1 MHFYLFTCRDDINA
15 LLLATNTDISKR
27 TYSQILWKHCSSGL
41 QAAGGKK
48 KKKKGK
54 KQLLLHNSHSNLDQT
69 TAEIGNSQHSFIYL
83 TSIFLH
89 KL

>member
-1 MHFYLFTCRDDINA
+1 MHFYLFTCRDVINA

-48 KKKKGK
+48 KKKGK

-69 TAEIGNSQHSFIYL
+69 TAEIGNSQHSLIYL
-83 TSIFLH
+83 NSIFLH

>member
-15 LLLATNTDISKR
+15 LLLATNKDISNR
-27 TYSQILWKHCSSGL
+27 TYSQILRKHCSSGL
-41 QAAGGKK
+41 QAAKK
-48 KKKKGK
+48 KKKKGR

-69 TAEIGNSQHSFIYL
+69 TAEIGNSQHSFIYS

>member
-48 KKKKGK
+48 KKKRKE
-54 KQLLLHNSHSNLDQT
+54 T
-69 TAEIGNSQHSFIYL
+69 IVIA
-83 TSIFLH
+83 
-89 KL
+89 

>member
-15 LLLATNTDISKR
+15 LLLATNKDISNR
-27 TYSQILWKHCSSGL
+27 TYSQILRKHCSSGL
-41 QAAGGKK
+41 QAAKK
-48 KKKKGK
+48 RK

-69 TAEIGNSQHSFIYL
+69 TAEIGNSQHSFIYS
-83 TSIFLH
+83 TSVFLH